1 MADNQPGAGGP
12 GAGRWIWVALTSVLV
27 IGAVAYPFLRELDAA
42 AGNAASA
49 DEAPA
54 VEGPEVQVGKQFYV
68 LLGGV
73 EVAGKKQDGAR
84 WDVGQPAPD
93 LFYEIRWKDTVVFRS
108 SRKDDTLLARWNAG
122 GIDLTDLL
130 RKVSVDDSIEAARIT
145 VREGESLE
153 FIVWDHDVASDD
165 EVGRWTVATTALRTG
180 VEVWSDPAPGIV
192 SARCRVIAIDDV
204 DLGTLTK

>member
-1 MADNQPGAGGP
+1 MAEHRASAWRWLWAG
-12 GAGRWIWVALTSVLV
+12 LTSVLV
-27 IGAVAYPFLRELDAA
+27 IGAVAYPFLRELTP
-42 AGNAASA
+42 ASGQQEIA
-49 DEAPA
+49 TQRPAPHGPD
-54 VEGPEVQVGKQFYV
+54 VEIGQQYYV
-68 LLGGV
+68 LLGAV
-73 EVAGKKQDGAR
+73 EVAAKKDNGGR

-122 GIDLTDLL
+122 GIDVTDLL

-165 EVGRWTVATTALRTG
+165 EVGRWTRATTTLRTG
-180 VEVWSDPAPGIV
+180 SEVWPAPAKGIV
-192 SARCRVIAIDDV
+192 SAICRVIAIDDV